1 MLFISQKRIGE
12 CGICVTNFILKNYKN
27 EQISI
32 KIYTKNIP
40 ISTISKLLSCN
51 LVENKL
57 KYAKKWYAFEHI
69 DFPQIIHCK
78 GLLFNHYI
86 VLLKKIGDYYLVYN
100 SCLSDFKY
108 MHENQIAKSFSGYF
122 IEIYNVD
129 SLNLPN
135 KKQISYLFITILRF
149 FVTDLL
155 IILFLLFLFY
165 WKNKKI
171 LVKYYWKVGVFYGNK
186 ITLSE
191 LLSKKNQ
198 KL

>member
-32 KIYTKNIP
+32 KISTKNIP
-40 ISTISKLLSCN
+40 ISTISKLLSCY

-57 KYAKKWYAFEHI
+57 KYVEKWFDFEHV

-86 VLLKKIGDYYLVYN
+86 VLLKRIGDYYLVYN
-100 SCLSDFKY
+100 SCLSDFKFI
-108 MHENQIAKSFSGYF
+108 HNNQITKRFSGYF
-122 IEIYNVD
+122 IEIYNVN
-129 SLNLPN
+129 SLKLPN
-135 KKQISYLFITILRF
+135 KKQISYSFITVLCF

-165 WKNKKI
+165 
-171 LVKYYWKVGVFYGNK
+171 
-186 ITLSE
+186 
-191 LLSKKNQ
+191 
-198 KL
+198 